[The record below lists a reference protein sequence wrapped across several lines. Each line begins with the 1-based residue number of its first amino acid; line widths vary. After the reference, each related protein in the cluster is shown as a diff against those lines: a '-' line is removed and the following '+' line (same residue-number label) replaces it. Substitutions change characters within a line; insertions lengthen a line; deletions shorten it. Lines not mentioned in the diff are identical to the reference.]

1 MFKAAGRRRRS
12 NIPCMIRSHIG
23 PISKMREGVKIRI
36 SLRMLTFVYGGPGNG
51 GGKADGGKANG
62 GKAKSRLAQ
71 AVLDARAAYRN
82 AKGSHDEVPKTADAK
97 PRGTMLV
104 EFQRYEKECRIADA
118 LEAQWTR
125 WLKQEGETKR
135 DTGEE
140 PQENETDQH
149 ADVLMC

>member
-1 MFKAAGRRRRS
+1 MQDGAPASGS
-12 NIPCMIRSHIG
+12 
-23 PISKMREGVKIRI
+23 
-36 SLRMLTFVYGGPGNG
+36 TVYGGPGNG

-104 EFQRYEKECRIADA
+104 EFQRYESERRIADA

-125 WLKQEGETKR
+125 WVEQEGE
-135 DTGEE
+135 
-140 PQENETDQH
+140 ETQAKQKGQQD
-149 ADVLMC
+149 

>member
-1 MFKAAGRRRRS
+1 
-12 NIPCMIRSHIG
+12 
-23 PISKMREGVKIRI
+23 MREGVVQDGAPA
-36 SLRMLTFVYGGPGNG
+36 SGSTVYGGPGNG

-104 EFQRYEKECRIADA
+104 EFQRYEKECRFADA

-140 PQENETDQH
+140 PQAKRHRRRTSPKWARNIRP
-149 ADVLMC
+149 AC